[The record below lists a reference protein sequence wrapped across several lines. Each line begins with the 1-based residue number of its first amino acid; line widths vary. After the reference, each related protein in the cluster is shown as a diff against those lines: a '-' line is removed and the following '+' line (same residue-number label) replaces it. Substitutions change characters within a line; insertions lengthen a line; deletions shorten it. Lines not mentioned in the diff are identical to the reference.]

1 MKQPV
6 VLAVLALAGVAT
18 AQIRGP
24 LPGIPMTP
32 PPVDHPALM
41 NQPLFQPPKPA
52 PAPESEPAK
61 EEKEEEPANKPKP
74 VDPDTVGPKL
84 AGKDLKKVVKKVA
97 GLKWNENLL
106 DARADSAGS
115 GKPILMIQAL
125 GEIDGFA

>member
-6 VLAVLALAGVAT
+6 LLAVLALAGIAS

-32 PPVDHPALM
+32 PPVDHPALG
-41 NQPLFQPPKPA
+41 NQPFFQPSKPQPGPEPA
-52 PAPESEPAK
+52 PKA
-61 EEKEEEPANKPKP
+61 EEPANKPKP
-74 VDPDTVGPKL
+74 VDPDTAGAKV
-84 AGKDLKKVVKKVA
+84 AGKDLKNVVKKVA
-97 GLKWNENLL
+97 ALKWNESLL
-106 DARADSAGS
+106 DARVNSAAT